1 MKTTYNYV
9 FRALRG
15 CSFYEAAE
23 FLPLTLRNGELSTS
37 RKDIGFRL
45 VIRKK
50 T

>member
-1 MKTTYNYV
+1 MKTTYNYI

-15 CSFYEAAE
+15 CSYYEDAE
-23 FLPLTLRNGELSTS
+23 FLPFTLRNGELSTS

-50 T
+50 P